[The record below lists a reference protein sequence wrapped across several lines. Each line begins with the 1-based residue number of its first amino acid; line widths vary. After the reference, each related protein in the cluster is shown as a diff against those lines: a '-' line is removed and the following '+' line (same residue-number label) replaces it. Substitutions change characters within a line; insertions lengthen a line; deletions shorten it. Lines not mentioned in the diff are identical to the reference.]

1 MYNYYFRNSHIP
13 HKSIAVVQRW
23 RWRRRLRLYTPFV
36 SRVLTLSISLSLA
49 RTRSLDKIVI
59 AQINWRINM
68 YIHLVCYYGCVCV
81 CGLYPLSFCPSTRHT
96 KQQSSHL
103 GWVMIKRFL
112 AVNHLIAVVV
122 AAYFITFIPRSA
134 AAALRRRWSGRS
146 WNDAG

>member
-23 RWRRRLRLYTPFV
+23 WRWRRLRLYTPFV
-36 SRVLTLSISLSLA
+36 SRVLTLSLSLSLA

-81 CGLYPLSFCPSTRHT
+81 CGLYPLSFCPSTH
-96 KQQSSHL
+96 SHL
-103 GWVMIKRFL
+103 GWLVIKRFL
-112 AVNHLIAVVV
+112 AVNHLIAVVE